1 VPKYKQLSAKR
12 IWAEVKNKPE
22 IALYFPEMRGSRV
35 PQRDYLLN
43 VVNTLIPNKVL
54 QLIQRLQRE
63 KRVLVEYEPV
73 EVVSEYAGLMDGF
86 VTIAR
91 DQREHGLG
99 NVTDQVRDK
108 CCICQ
113 GDLLRNHRKRQF
125 QCNRHRGHHSCVGS
139 YYQRRQPGDR
149 YLCPFKCA
157 E

>member
-1 VPKYKQLSAKR
+1 MEDVV
-12 IWAEVKNKPE
+12 AEDE
-22 IALYFPEMRGSRV
+22 SIATVDIEVSEGQVVGRV
-35 PQRDYLLN
+35 QCPVSDVGVRRRPAPLAA
-43 VVNTLIPNKVL
+43 VL

-73 EVVSEYAGLMDGF
+73 EVVNEYAGLMDGF

-113 GDLLRNHRKRQF
+113 GDLLRSHRKRQF